1 MKISELLEDA
11 TAGATSSA
19 SVASVPNPHISPGRA
34 RGKVSYI
41 GRPGMSGTKSPPQ
54 PKVRQPKTRSG
65 TAVNALD
72 ITSVGLFGQ
81 PLRPNRK
88 KKKQRRRKRR
98 SKKSVN

>member
-1 MKISELLEDA
+1 MKISELLVAA
-11 TAGATSSA
+11 TAGATSAGAIAHVS
-19 SVASVPNPHISPGRA
+19 NPLVSPGPA

-54 PKVRQPKTRSG
+54 PKVRQPKTKSG

-81 PLRPNRK
+81 PLRPSRK
-88 KKKQRRRKRR
+88 IKNRRK
-98 SKKSVN
+98 S